1 MGVLSAFLHP
11 EPMDITKEIIIS
23 DRFKEDGK
31 PVPFKIRTISQAEN
45 DALVKKA
52 QKVDM
57 VRGRRIQ
64 YQDDQ
69 KYTNSLIVACTVQPD
84 FRDAELCQAYGTLDP
99 LEVPGKMQKTRK
111 RRRPRGRARLLSF
124 RESWDPSVRRGGHE
138 QPGAGPLLGHG
149 NEGDAE
155 QKEVRLWQ

>member
-1 MGVLSAFLHP
+1 
-11 EPMDITKEIIIS
+11 MDITKEIIIS

-99 LEVPGKMQKTRK
+99 LEVPGKM
-111 RRRPRGRARLLSF
+111 LLSGETAKLVEAIMNLNGF
-124 RESWDPSVRRGGHE
+124 TVQSPEEEEEEAKNS
-138 QPGAGPLLGHG
+138 
-149 NEGDAE
+149 
-155 QKEVRLWQ
+155 

>member
-69 KYTNSLIVACTVQPD
+69 KYTNSLIVACTVQPN
-84 FRDAELCQAYGTLDP
+84 FKDAELCQAYGTLDP
-99 LEVPGKMQKTRK
+99 LEVPGKM
-111 RRRPRGRARLLSF
+111 LLSGETAKLVEAILNLNGF
-124 RESWDPSVRRGGHE
+124 SI
-138 QPGAGPLLGHG
+138 QPPEEEEEEAK
-149 NEGDAE
+149 NS
-155 QKEVRLWQ
+155 

>member
-23 DRFKEDGK
+23 DRFREDGK

-99 LEVPGKMQKTRK
+99 LEVPGKM
-111 RRRPRGRARLLSF
+111 LLSGETAKLVEAIMSLNGF
-124 RESWDPSVRRGGHE
+124 SIQSPEEEEEEAKNS
-138 QPGAGPLLGHG
+138 
-149 NEGDAE
+149 
-155 QKEVRLWQ
+155 

>member
-1 MGVLSAFLHP
+1 
-11 EPMDITKEIIIS
+11 MDITKEIIIS

-99 LEVPGKMQKTRK
+99 LEVPGKM
-111 RRRPRGRARLLSF
+111 LLSGETAKLVEAIMNLNGF
-124 RESWDPSVRRGGHE
+124 TIQSPEEEEEEAKNS
-138 QPGAGPLLGHG
+138 
-149 NEGDAE
+149 
-155 QKEVRLWQ
+155 

>member
-99 LEVPGKMQKTRK
+99 LEVPGKM
-111 RRRPRGRARLLSF
+111 LLSGETAKLVEAIMNLNGF
-124 RESWDPSVRRGGHE
+124 TIQSPEEEEEEAKNS
-138 QPGAGPLLGHG
+138 
-149 NEGDAE
+149 
-155 QKEVRLWQ
+155 

>member
-11 EPMDITKEIIIS
+11 EPMDITKEIIVS

-99 LEVPGKMQKTRK
+99 LEVPGKM
-111 RRRPRGRARLLSF
+111 LLSGETAKLVEAIMTLNGF
-124 RESWDPSVRRGGHE
+124 SI
-138 QPGAGPLLGHG
+138 QPPEEEEEEAK
-149 NEGDAE
+149 NS
-155 QKEVRLWQ
+155 

>member
-1 MGVLSAFLHP
+1 
-11 EPMDITKEIIIS
+11 MDITKEIIIS

-84 FRDAELCQAYGTLDP
+84 FRDSELCQAYGTLDP
-99 LEVPGKMQKTRK
+99 LEVPGKM
-111 RRRPRGRARLLSF
+111 LLSGETAKLVEAIMTLNGF
-124 RESWDPSVRRGGHE
+124 TI
-138 QPGAGPLLGHG
+138 QPPEEEEEEAK
-149 NEGDAE
+149 NS
-155 QKEVRLWQ
+155 

>member
-84 FRDAELCQAYGTLDP
+84 FRDAELCQAYGALDP
-99 LEVPGKMQKTRK
+99 LEVPGKM
-111 RRRPRGRARLLSF
+111 LLSGETAKLVEAIMNLNGF
-124 RESWDPSVRRGGHE
+124 TIQSPEEEEEEAKNS
-138 QPGAGPLLGHG
+138 
-149 NEGDAE
+149 
-155 QKEVRLWQ
+155 

>member
-45 DALVKKA
+45 DVLVKKA

-69 KYTNSLIVACTVQPD
+69 KYTNSLIVACTVQPNFKD
-84 FRDAELCQAYGTLDP
+84 SELCQAYGTLDP
-99 LEVPGKMQKTRK
+99 LEVPGKM
-111 RRRPRGRARLLSF
+111 LLSGETAKLVEAIMNLNGF
-124 RESWDPSVRRGGHE
+124 TI
-138 QPGAGPLLGHG
+138 QPPEEEEEEAK
-149 NEGDAE
+149 NS
-155 QKEVRLWQ
+155 

>member
-99 LEVPGKMQKTRK
+99 LEVPGKM
-111 RRRPRGRARLLSF
+111 LLSGETAKLVEAIMTLNGF
-124 RESWDPSVRRGGHE
+124 SI
-138 QPGAGPLLGHG
+138 QPPEEEEEEAK
-149 NEGDAE
+149 NS
-155 QKEVRLWQ
+155 

>member
-1 MGVLSAFLHP
+1 
-11 EPMDITKEIIIS
+11 MDVTKEIIIS

-31 PVPFKIRTISQAEN
+31 PVPIKIRTISQAEN

-69 KYTNSLIVACTVQPD
+69 RYTNSLIVACTVQPD

-99 LEVPGKMQKTRK
+99 LEVPGKM
-111 RRRPRGRARLLSF
+111 LLSGETAKLVEAIMNLNGF
-124 RESWDPSVRRGGHE
+124 TIQSPEEEEEEAKNS
-138 QPGAGPLLGHG
+138 
-149 NEGDAE
+149 
-155 QKEVRLWQ
+155 

>member
-23 DRFKEDGK
+23 DRFREDGK
-31 PVPFKIRTISQAEN
+31 PTPFKIRTISQTEN

-99 LEVPGKMQKTRK
+99 LEVPGKMLLPGETAKLVDAIMK
-111 RRRPRGRARLLSF
+111 LNGFNLRAPEEEEDEAKNS
-124 RESWDPSVRRGGHE
+124 
-138 QPGAGPLLGHG
+138 
-149 NEGDAE
+149 
-155 QKEVRLWQ
+155 

>member
-69 KYTNSLIVACTVQPD
+69 KYTNSLIVACTVQPN
-84 FRDAELCQAYGTLDP
+84 FKDAELCQAYGTLDP
-99 LEVPGKMQKTRK
+99 LEVPGKM
-111 RRRPRGRARLLSF
+111 LLSGETAKLVEAILNLNGF
-124 RESWDPSVRRGGHE
+124 SIQLPEEEEEEAKNS
-138 QPGAGPLLGHG
+138 
-149 NEGDAE
+149 
-155 QKEVRLWQ
+155 

>member
-99 LEVPGKMQKTRK
+99 LEVPGKM
-111 RRRPRGRARLLSF
+111 LLSGETAKLMEAIMNLNGF
-124 RESWDPSVRRGGHE
+124 SIQSPEEEEEEAKNS
-138 QPGAGPLLGHG
+138 
-149 NEGDAE
+149 
-155 QKEVRLWQ
+155 

>member
-23 DRFKEDGK
+23 DRFREDGK

-99 LEVPGKMQKTRK
+99 LEVPGKM
-111 RRRPRGRARLLSF
+111 LLSGETAKLVEAIMNLNGF
-124 RESWDPSVRRGGHE
+124 TI
-138 QPGAGPLLGHG
+138 QPPEEEEEEAK
-149 NEGDAE
+149 NS
-155 QKEVRLWQ
+155 

>member
-99 LEVPGKMQKTRK
+99 LEVPGKM
-111 RRRPRGRARLLSF
+111 LLSGETAKLVEAIMTLNGF
-124 RESWDPSVRRGGHE
+124 TVQSPEEEEEEAKNS
-138 QPGAGPLLGHG
+138 
-149 NEGDAE
+149 
-155 QKEVRLWQ
+155 

>member
-69 KYTNSLIVACTVQPD
+69 KYTNSLIVACTVQPN
-84 FRDAELCQAYGTLDP
+84 FKDAELCQAYGTLDP
-99 LEVPGKMQKTRK
+99 LEVPGKM
-111 RRRPRGRARLLSF
+111 LLSGETAKLVEAIMTLNGF
-124 RESWDPSVRRGGHE
+124 AI
-138 QPGAGPLLGHG
+138 QPPEEEEEEAKNL
-149 NEGDAE
+149 
-155 QKEVRLWQ
+155 

>member
-23 DRFKEDGK
+23 DRFKEDGR

-99 LEVPGKMQKTRK
+99 LEVPGKM
-111 RRRPRGRARLLSF
+111 LLSGETAKLVEAIMNLNGF
-124 RESWDPSVRRGGHE
+124 TI
-138 QPGAGPLLGHG
+138 QPPEEEEEEAK
-149 NEGDAE
+149 NS
-155 QKEVRLWQ
+155 

>member
-99 LEVPGKMQKTRK
+99 LEVPGKM
-111 RRRPRGRARLLSF
+111 LLSGETAKLVEAIMNLNGF
-124 RESWDPSVRRGGHE
+124 TIQSPEE
-138 QPGAGPLLGHG
+138 
-149 NEGDAE
+149 EE
-155 QKEVRLWQ
+155 EEVKNS

>member
-99 LEVPGKMQKTRK
+99 LEVPGKM
-111 RRRPRGRARLLSF
+111 LLSGETAKLVEAIMNLNGF
-124 RESWDPSVRRGGHE
+124 TVQSPEEEEEEAKNS
-138 QPGAGPLLGHG
+138 
-149 NEGDAE
+149 
-155 QKEVRLWQ
+155 

>member
-1 MGVLSAFLHP
+1 MGVLGAFLHP

-99 LEVPGKMQKTRK
+99 LEVPGKM
-111 RRRPRGRARLLSF
+111 LLSGETAKLVEAIMNLNGF
-124 RESWDPSVRRGGHE
+124 TIQSPEEEEEEAKNS
-138 QPGAGPLLGHG
+138 
-149 NEGDAE
+149 
-155 QKEVRLWQ
+155 

>member
-1 MGVLSAFLHP
+1 
-11 EPMDITKEIIIS
+11 MDVTKEIIIS

-69 KYTNSLIVACTVQPD
+69 RYTNSLIVACTVQPD

-99 LEVPGKMQKTRK
+99 LEVPGKM
-111 RRRPRGRARLLSF
+111 LLSGETAKLVEAIMTLNGF
-124 RESWDPSVRRGGHE
+124 TI
-138 QPGAGPLLGHG
+138 QPPEEEEEEAK
-149 NEGDAE
+149 NS
-155 QKEVRLWQ
+155 

>member
-99 LEVPGKMQKTRK
+99 LEVPGKM
-111 RRRPRGRARLLSF
+111 LLSGETAKLVEAIMTLNGF
-124 RESWDPSVRRGGHE
+124 AI
-138 QPGAGPLLGHG
+138 QPPEEEEEEAK
-149 NEGDAE
+149 NS
-155 QKEVRLWQ
+155 

>member
-69 KYTNSLIVACTVQPD
+69 KYMNSLIVACTVQPD

-99 LEVPGKMQKTRK
+99 LEVPGKM
-111 RRRPRGRARLLSF
+111 LLSGETAKLVEAIMNLNGF
-124 RESWDPSVRRGGHE
+124 TVQSPEEEEEEAKNS
-138 QPGAGPLLGHG
+138 
-149 NEGDAE
+149 
-155 QKEVRLWQ
+155 

>member
-31 PVPFKIRTISQAEN
+31 LVPFKIRTISQAEN

-69 KYTNSLIVACTVQPD
+69 KYTNSLIVACTVQPN
-84 FRDAELCQAYGTLDP
+84 FKGAELCQAYGTLDP
-99 LEVPGKMQKTRK
+99 LEVPGKM
-111 RRRPRGRARLLSF
+111 LLSGETAKLVEAIMTLNGF
-124 RESWDPSVRRGGHE
+124 TI
-138 QPGAGPLLGHG
+138 QPPEEEEEEAK
-149 NEGDAE
+149 NS
-155 QKEVRLWQ
+155 

>member
-1 MGVLSAFLHP
+1 
-11 EPMDITKEIIIS
+11 MDVTKEIIIS

-57 VRGRRIQ
+57 VRGRRVQ

-99 LEVPGKMQKTRK
+99 LEVPGKM
-111 RRRPRGRARLLSF
+111 LLSGETAKLVEAIMNLNGF
-124 RESWDPSVRRGGHE
+124 TIQSPEEEEEEAKNS
-138 QPGAGPLLGHG
+138 
-149 NEGDAE
+149 
-155 QKEVRLWQ
+155 

>member
-31 PVPFKIRTISQAEN
+31 LVPFKIRTISQAEN

-69 KYTNSLIVACTVQPD
+69 KYTNSLIVACTVQPN
-84 FRDAELCQAYGTLDP
+84 FKDAELCQAYGTLDP
-99 LEVPGKMQKTRK
+99 LEVPGKM
-111 RRRPRGRARLLSF
+111 LLSGETAKLVEAIMTLNGF
-124 RESWDPSVRRGGHE
+124 TI
-138 QPGAGPLLGHG
+138 QPPEEEEEEAK
-149 NEGDAE
+149 NS
-155 QKEVRLWQ
+155 

>member
-45 DALVKKA
+45 DALIKKA

-99 LEVPGKMQKTRK
+99 LEVPGKM
-111 RRRPRGRARLLSF
+111 LLSGETAKLVEAIMNLNGF
-124 RESWDPSVRRGGHE
+124 TI
-138 QPGAGPLLGHG
+138 QPPEEEEEEAK
-149 NEGDAE
+149 NS
-155 QKEVRLWQ
+155 

>member
-69 KYTNSLIVACTVQPD
+69 RYTNSLIVACTVQPD

-99 LEVPGKMQKTRK
+99 LEVPGKM
-111 RRRPRGRARLLSF
+111 LLSGETAKLVEAIMTLNGF
-124 RESWDPSVRRGGHE
+124 AI
-138 QPGAGPLLGHG
+138 QPPEEEEEEAK
-149 NEGDAE
+149 NS
-155 QKEVRLWQ
+155 

>member
-1 MGVLSAFLHP
+1 
-11 EPMDITKEIIIS
+11 MDITKEIIIS

-69 KYTNSLIVACTVQPD
+69 KYTNALIVACTVQPD

-99 LEVPGKMQKTRK
+99 LEVPGKM
-111 RRRPRGRARLLSF
+111 LLSGETAKLVEAIMTLNGF
-124 RESWDPSVRRGGHE
+124 TI
-138 QPGAGPLLGHG
+138 QPPEEEEEEAK
-149 NEGDAE
+149 NS
-155 QKEVRLWQ
+155 

>member
-99 LEVPGKMQKTRK
+99 LEVPGKM
-111 RRRPRGRARLLSF
+111 LLSGETAKLVEAIMNLNGF
-124 RESWDPSVRRGGHE
+124 TIQPSE
-138 QPGAGPLLGHG
+138 EEEEEAK
-149 NEGDAE
+149 NS
-155 QKEVRLWQ
+155 

>member
-99 LEVPGKMQKTRK
+99 LEVPGKM
-111 RRRPRGRARLLSF
+111 LLSGETAKLVEAVMNLNGF
-124 RESWDPSVRRGGHE
+124 TIQSPEEEEEEAKNS
-138 QPGAGPLLGHG
+138 
-149 NEGDAE
+149 
-155 QKEVRLWQ
+155 

>member
-11 EPMDITKEIIIS
+11 EPMDVTKEIIIS

-99 LEVPGKMQKTRK
+99 LEVPGKM
-111 RRRPRGRARLLSF
+111 LLSGETAKLVEAIMNLNGF
-124 RESWDPSVRRGGHE
+124 TI
-138 QPGAGPLLGHG
+138 QPPEEEEEEAK
-149 NEGDAE
+149 NS
-155 QKEVRLWQ
+155 

>member
-99 LEVPGKMQKTRK
+99 LEVPGKM
-111 RRRPRGRARLLSF
+111 LLSGETAKLVEAIMSLNGF
-124 RESWDPSVRRGGHE
+124 TI
-138 QPGAGPLLGHG
+138 QPPEEEEEEAK
-149 NEGDAE
+149 NS
-155 QKEVRLWQ
+155 

>member
-99 LEVPGKMQKTRK
+99 LEVPGKM
-111 RRRPRGRARLLSF
+111 LLSGETAKLVEAIMNLNGF
-124 RESWDPSVRRGGHE
+124 SIQSPEEEEEEAKNS
-138 QPGAGPLLGHG
+138 
-149 NEGDAE
+149 
-155 QKEVRLWQ
+155 

>member
-99 LEVPGKMQKTRK
+99 LEVPGKM
-111 RRRPRGRARLLSF
+111 LLSGETAKLVEAIMTLNGF
-124 RESWDPSVRRGGHE
+124 TIQSPEEEEDEAKNS
-138 QPGAGPLLGHG
+138 
-149 NEGDAE
+149 
-155 QKEVRLWQ
+155 

>member
-1 MGVLSAFLHP
+1 
-11 EPMDITKEIIIS
+11 MDITKESIIS

-45 DALVKKA
+45 DALIKKA

-99 LEVPGKMQKTRK
+99 LEVPGKM
-111 RRRPRGRARLLSF
+111 LLSGETAKLVEAIMNLNGF
-124 RESWDPSVRRGGHE
+124 SIQSPEEEEEEAKNS
-138 QPGAGPLLGHG
+138 
-149 NEGDAE
+149 
-155 QKEVRLWQ
+155 

>member
-99 LEVPGKMQKTRK
+99 LEVPGKM
-111 RRRPRGRARLLSF
+111 LLSGETAKLVEAIMTLNGF
-124 RESWDPSVRRGGHE
+124 SIQSPEEEEEEAKNS
-138 QPGAGPLLGHG
+138 
-149 NEGDAE
+149 
-155 QKEVRLWQ
+155 

>member
-1 MGVLSAFLHP
+1 
-11 EPMDITKEIIIS
+11 MDITKEIIIS

-45 DALVKKA
+45 DALAKKA

-99 LEVPGKMQKTRK
+99 LEVPGKM
-111 RRRPRGRARLLSF
+111 LLSGETAKLVEAIMNLNGF
-124 RESWDPSVRRGGHE
+124 TIQSPEEEEEEAKNS
-138 QPGAGPLLGHG
+138 
-149 NEGDAE
+149 
-155 QKEVRLWQ
+155 